1 MCLHVSASAAR
12 RPSPWGAVMATEPT
26 AGASSSGW
34 WDNESSYRVLVD
46 TIEDYGILILDPDGI
61 VRTWNPGAQRIK
73 GYTAD
78 EIIGQ
83 SFEVFY
89 PREQREAGFPARELE
104 EARANGRFEDE
115 GWRVR
120 KDGSQFWGNVVITA
134 LHDGNGVL
142 QGFAKVTRDLTE
154 KRLAD
159 QRIRQQSQEILELS
173 TPVIQIWDGIVAVP
187 LIGNLDSQR
196 TQLFMERLLERIVE
210 TNSPMALVDIQ
221 GVPTIDTQTAQH
233 LIETITAVRLLGAQ
247 VILTGVRPVIAQTLV
262 HLGVDLSGITT
273 RASMAAGLKVAME
286 AMSLEIVSSRRD
298 EA

>member
-1 MCLHVSASAAR
+1 MCLDVSASAAR

-83 SFEVFY
+83 SFEAFY

-134 LHDGNGVL
+134 LHDGNGVQL
-142 QGFAKVTRDLTE
+142 QPAGKLPRPCD
-154 KRLAD
+154 
-159 QRIRQQSQEILELS
+159 
-173 TPVIQIWDGIVAVP
+173 
-187 LIGNLDSQR
+187 
-196 TQLFMERLLERIVE
+196 
-210 TNSPMALVDIQ
+210 
-221 GVPTIDTQTAQH
+221 
-233 LIETITAVRLLGAQ
+233 VRLYVLCRLHGCCSMQLRCNGYAERRY
-247 VILTGVRPVIAQTLV
+247 LYLPDGVLPELRSPVPPR
-262 HLGVDLSGITT
+262 HGW
-273 RASMAAGLKVAME
+273 
-286 AMSLEIVSSRRD
+286 
-298 EA
+298 

>member
-1 MCLHVSASAAR
+1 MLMNAD
-12 RPSPWGAVMATEPT
+12 PDTTGTEQ
-26 AGASSSGW
+26 AW
-34 WDNESSYRVLVD
+34 WDKESSYRVLVD
-46 TIEDYGILILDPDGI
+46 TVEDYGILMLDPDGI

-83 SFEVFY
+83 NFEVFY
-89 PREQREAGFPARELE
+89 PKEQRDSGFPARELE
-104 EARANGRFEDE
+104 EARAKGRFEDE
-115 GWRVR
+115 GWRIR
-120 KDGSQFWGNVVITA
+120 KDGTQFWANVVVTA
-134 LHDGNGVL
+134 LHDENGVL

-159 QRIRQQSQEILELS
+159 QRIRQQSQEIMELS

-262 HLGVDLSGITT
+262 HLGIDLSGITT

-286 AMSLEIVSSRRD
+286 AMALEIVSSNRV
-298 EA
+298 EG